1 VGRLA
6 ARRQAQWRRRA
17 ARVELPGLGPA
28 LVLVLAPHP
37 DNETIMCGAA
47 VATLRRR
54 GDDVRVSSV
63 TCGAATTVGVP
74 TGALGDAVAATDIG
88 ASRAAEPR
96 VALGD
101 GAAANAHRDV
111 APRRAQRRRAVSVS
125 AAARP

>member
-17 ARVELPGLGPA
+17 ARVDLPGLGPA

-37 DNETIMCGAA
+37 DDEIIMCGAA
-47 VATLRRR
+47 IATLRRR

-88 ASRAAEPR
+88 ASRVAELR

-101 GAAANAHRDV
+101 GGCGERARRRGAATRAAA
-111 APRRAQRRRAVSVS
+111 QGG
-125 AAARP
+125 